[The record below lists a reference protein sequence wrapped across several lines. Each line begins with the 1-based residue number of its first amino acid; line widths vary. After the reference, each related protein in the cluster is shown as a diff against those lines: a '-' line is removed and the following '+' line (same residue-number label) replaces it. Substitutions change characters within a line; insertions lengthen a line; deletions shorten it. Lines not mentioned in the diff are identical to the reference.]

1 MHSSRKSMKRRWILR
16 NARVRDLACSILGE
30 LNLQDEPNDEPVL
43 ELILRPYKE
52 NRSLE
57 QNDMFHAWCGSI
69 AEKTGHSKAE
79 IKDILLETTFGSEE
93 YLNLKKEKRTRLR
106 QTSGL
111 TKNEMSE
118 LIERSVQIGIEL
130 GADIP
135 EVKYE

>member
-1 MHSSRKSMKRRWILR
+1 MKRRWILR
-16 NARVRDLACSILGE
+16 NARVRDFACSILGE

-79 IKDILLETTFGSEE
+79 IKDILLETVFGTEE

-135 EVKYE
+135 EVTYE

>member
-1 MHSSRKSMKRRWILR
+1 MKRRWLLR
-16 NARVRDLACSILGE
+16 NSRVRDFACSVLGE
-30 LNLQDEPNDEPVL
+30 LKLQDESNDEPVL
-43 ELILRPYKE
+43 ELVLRPYKE

-79 IKDILLETTFGSEE
+79 IKDILLETVFGTEE
-93 YLNLKKEKRTRLR
+93 YLNLKKEKRTRLK

-118 LIERSVQIGIEL
+118 LIERTVQIGIEL
-130 GADIP
+130 GADVP

>member
-1 MHSSRKSMKRRWILR
+1 MKRRWILR
-16 NARVRDLACSILGE
+16 STRVRDLACSILGE
-30 LNLQDEPNDEPVL
+30 LQLQDEPNDEPVL
-43 ELILRPYKE
+43 ELILRPFKE
-52 NRSLE
+52 GRSLE

-79 IKDILLETTFGSEE
+79 IKDILLETVFGTEE
-93 YLNLKKEKRTRLR
+93 YLNLKGEKRNRLR
-106 QTSGL
+106 QTSSL
-111 TKNEMSE
+111 NKNEMSE

>member
-1 MHSSRKSMKRRWILR
+1 MHSGRKSMKRRWILR

-30 LNLQDEPNDEPVL
+30 LKLQDEPNDEPIL

-79 IKDILLETTFGSEE
+79 IKDILLETVFGTEE

>member
-1 MHSSRKSMKRRWILR
+1 MKRRWILR
-16 NARVRDLACSILGE
+16 STRVRDLACGILSE
-30 LNLQDEPNDEPVL
+30 LKLQEEPNGEPVL
-43 ELILRPYKE
+43 ELILRPFKE
-52 NRSLE
+52 GRSLE

-79 IKDILLETTFGSEE
+79 IKDILLETVFGTEE
-93 YLNLKKEKRTRLR
+93 YLNLNGDKRTRLR

-111 TKNEMSE
+111 NKNEMSE

>member
-1 MHSSRKSMKRRWILR
+1 MTKRRWILR
-16 NARVRDLACSILGE
+16 STRVRDLACGILGE
-30 LNLQDEPNDEPVL
+30 LQLQDEPNDEPVL
-43 ELILRPYKE
+43 ELILRPFKE
-52 NRSLE
+52 SRSLE

-79 IKDILLETTFGSEE
+79 IKDILLETVFGTEE
-93 YLNLKKEKRTRLR
+93 YLNLKGEKRNGLR
-106 QTSGL
+106 QTSSL
-111 TKNEMSE
+111 NKNEMSE

>member
-1 MHSSRKSMKRRWILR
+1 MKRRWVLR
-16 NARVRDLACSILGE
+16 STRVRDLACSILGE
-30 LNLQDEPNDEPVL
+30 LQLQDEPNDEPVL
-43 ELILRPYKE
+43 ELILRPFKE
-52 NRSLE
+52 SRSLE

-79 IKDILLETTFGSEE
+79 IKDILLETVFGTEE
-93 YLNLKKEKRTRLR
+93 YLNLKGEKRNRLR
-106 QTSGL
+106 QTSSL
-111 TKNEMSE
+111 NKNEMSE

>member
-1 MHSSRKSMKRRWILR
+1 MKRRWILR

-30 LNLQDEPNDEPVL
+30 LKLQDEPNDEPIL

-93 YLNLKKEKRTRLR
+93 YLNLQEEKRVRLR